1 MFRILHYKN
10 LLLIYIYPF
19 WSFHF
24 IINPASRNITPAPA
38 NIQPIQKYDFNPIST
53 VRPSILSDKK
63 PIVRLPI
70 TPISPAKIPP
80 QIKLSTPVKIILCVL
95 DTQAIP
101 SGLHRAE
108 LLLPI
113 RPGRS
118 LIPASYIIW
127 QLSLYRTGIFHITIQ
142 IRCITIQYILN
153 VIHLIFNCCFISF
166 SISSVN
172 SGFESLISFM
182 LSSSN

>member
-80 QIKLSTPVKIILCVL
+80 QIKLSTPSENNPLCL
-95 DTQAIP
+95 GYP
-101 SGLHRAE
+101 SNTVRIAQSRTT
-108 LLLPI
+108 LPI

-127 QLSLYRTGIFHITIQ
+127 QLFPVSYW
-142 IRCITIQYILN
+142 Y
-153 VIHLIFNCCFISF
+153 
-166 SISSVN
+166 
-172 SGFESLISFM
+172 
-182 LSSSN
+182 LSYYHTD

>member
-80 QIKLSTPVKIILCVL
+80 QIKLSTPSENNPLCLGYPSNTVRIAQSRTAAPDTARQVVDTSVVYNLATFPCIVLVSFILPYRL
-95 DTQAIP
+95 DA
-101 SGLHRAE
+101 
-108 LLLPI
+108 
-113 RPGRS
+113 
-118 LIPASYIIW
+118 
-127 QLSLYRTGIFHITIQ
+127 
-142 IRCITIQYILN
+142 
-153 VIHLIFNCCFISF
+153 
-166 SISSVN
+166 
-172 SGFESLISFM
+172 
-182 LSSSN
+182 

>member
-19 WSFHF
+19 LVFPLYYKSSKQEYHTR
-24 IINPASRNITPAPA
+24 PGKYTA
-38 NIQPIQKYDFNPIST
+38 IQKYDFNPIST

-80 QIKLSTPVKIILCVL
+80 QIKLPLRVKIILCVL

-127 QLSLYRTGIFHITIQ
+127 QLSPVSYW
-142 IRCITIQYILN
+142 Y
-153 VIHLIFNCCFISF
+153 
-166 SISSVN
+166 
-172 SGFESLISFM
+172 
-182 LSSSN
+182 LSYYHTD